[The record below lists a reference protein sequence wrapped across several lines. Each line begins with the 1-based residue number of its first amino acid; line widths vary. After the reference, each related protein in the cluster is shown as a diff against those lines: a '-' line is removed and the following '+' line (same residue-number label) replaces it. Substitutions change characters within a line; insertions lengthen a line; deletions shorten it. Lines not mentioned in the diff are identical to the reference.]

1 MQVCIIGGKLQG
13 IEATYLAHKAGWEVL
28 LVDKNPSPPA
38 KGLCDLFYQVD
49 VTNQNEFLPIC
60 RDARLLI
67 PALEN
72 QKTLNALRHL
82 AQKHALPFAYDPL
95 TYAISSSKLKS
106 DKLFMDLALPV
117 PLPWPKGRFPLIVK
131 PSNSS
136 GSEGVRR
143 MNTPEELESFRL
155 SEGTLDGWIAQEFLE
170 GPSFSLEVLGSPEAY
185 QTLQV
190 TDLEMDA
197 SYDCKR
203 VLAPTALGESEIKQ
217 FEEITLTISKALNL
231 RGIMDVEVILHDGQL
246 KLLEIDAR
254 LPSQTPT
261 AVYLSTGINM
271 VELLGGLYLNPSGLT
286 VSWPPSPRGVVYEHL
301 KASPGRL
308 EVSGE
313 HIMANAG
320 PLQLWENF
328 FGADEAITNYEPHR
342 AEWVATLIV
351 TAESRKKAWKKRCG
365 VIEQIRASCSLS
377 TYLDPSRANSPSL
390 QKS

>member
-72 QKTLNALRHL
+72 QKALDMLHHL
-82 AQKHALPFAYDPL
+82 AQKHALPLAYDPL

-155 SEGTLDGWIAQEFLE
+155 SEGTLEGWIAQEFLE

-261 AVYLSTGINM
+261 AVYLSTGINI
-271 VELLGGLYLNPSGLT
+271 VGLVAELYSKPSKPI
-286 VSWPPSPRGVVYEHL
+286 VPWPPLPRGVVYEHL

-377 TYLDPSRANSPSL
+377 TYLDPSPANSPSL

>member
-28 LVDKNPSPPA
+28 LVDKNPSPPG

-82 AQKHALPFAYDPL
+82 AQKHALPLAYDPL

-271 VELLGGLYLNPSGLT
+271 VELLGGLYSKPSRHT
-286 VSWPPSPRGVVYEHL
+286 VSWPPFPRGVVYEHL

-377 TYLDPSRANSPSL
+377 TYLDPSPANSPSL

>member
-1 MQVCIIGGKLQG
+1 MQVCVIGGKLQG
-13 IEATYLAHKAGWEVL
+13 MEATYLAHKAGWEVL

-38 KGLCDLFYQVD
+38 KGLCDRFYQVD
-49 VTNQNEFLPIC
+49 VTDANEFLPFC
-60 RDARLLI
+60 RDAQLLI

-72 QKTLNALRHL
+72 QKALDALQHL
-82 AQKHALPFAYDPL
+82 AQKHALPLAYDPL
-95 TYAISSSKLKS
+95 AYGISSSKLKS
-106 DKLFMDLALPV
+106 DRLFMDLALPV
-117 PLPWPKGRFPLIVK
+117 PHPWPKGKFPLIVK
-131 PSNSS
+131 PSGSS
-136 GSEGVRR
+136 GSEGIRR
-143 MNTPEELESFRL
+143 MGSPEELESFRL
-155 SEGTLDGWIAQEFLE
+155 SQGTLDGWIAQEFLE
-170 GPSFSLEVLGSPEAY
+170 GPSFSLEVLGFPEEH

-203 VLAPTALGESEIKQ
+203 VLAPTALGEGEIKQ

-271 VELLGGLYLNPSGLT
+271 VELLSGLF
-286 VSWPPSPRGVVYEHL
+286 SGHSKPKFSSPSSPRGVVYEHL

-313 HIMANAG
+313 HIMANSG

-342 AEWVATLIV
+342 AEWVATLFV

-365 VIEQIRASCSLS
+365 VIEQIRTSCSLL
-377 TYLDPSRANSPSL
+377 TYLDPSPANSPSL

>member
-1 MQVCIIGGKLQG
+1 MQVCVIGGKLQG
-13 IEATYLAHKAGWEVL
+13 VEATYLAHKAGWEVL
-28 LVDKNPSPPA
+28 LVDRNPGPPA
-38 KGLCDLFYQVD
+38 KGLCDRFLQVD
-49 VTNQNEFLPIC
+49 VTRENEFLSIC
-60 RDARLLI
+60 RETQLLV

-72 QKTLNALRHL
+72 QKALDALHHL
-82 AQKHALPFAYDPL
+82 AQTHALPLAYDPL
-95 TYAISSSKLKS
+95 AYGISSSKLKS
-106 DKLFMDLALPV
+106 DKLFMDLNLPV
-117 PLPWPKGRFPLIVK
+117 PLPWPKGKLPLIVK
-131 PSNSS
+131 PSASS

-143 MNTPEELESFRL
+143 MNSQEELELFRL
-155 SEGTLDGWIAQEFLE
+155 SQGTLDGWVVQEFLE
-170 GPSFSLEVLGSPEAY
+170 GPSFSLEVLGSPEGH

-203 VLAPTALGESEIKQ
+203 VLAPTALGEDEIKQ

-231 RGIMDVEVILHDGQL
+231 RGIMDVEVILSDGQL

-261 AVYLSTGINM
+261 AVYLSTGVNM
-271 VELLGGLYLNPSGLT
+271 VELLGGLYSRHPKPKVSSPS
-286 VSWPPSPRGVVYEHL
+286 SPRGVVYEHL
-301 KASPGRL
+301 KASPGKL

-342 AEWVATLIV
+342 TEWVATLIV
-351 TAESRKKAWKKRCG
+351 AAESRNKAWKKRCG
-365 VIEQIRASCSLS
+365 VIEQIRTSCSLS
-377 TYLDPSRANSPSL
+377 AYIDPSPANSPSHP
-390 QKS
+390 KS

>member
-1 MQVCIIGGKLQG
+1 MQVCVIGGKLQG
-13 IEATYLAHKAGWEVL
+13 VEATYLAHKAGWEVL

-38 KGLCDLFYQVD
+38 KGLCDRFYQVD
-49 VTNQNEFLPIC
+49 VTAENEFLPIC
-60 RDARLLI
+60 RETQLLV

-72 QKTLNALRHL
+72 QKALDALHHL
-82 AQKHALPFAYDPL
+82 AQKHALPLAYDPL
-95 TYAISSSKLKS
+95 AYGISSSKLKS
-106 DKLFMDLALPV
+106 DKLFMDLALPI
-117 PLPWPKGRFPLIVK
+117 PLPWPKGKFPLIVK
-131 PSNSS
+131 PSGSS

-143 MNTPEELESFRL
+143 MNSPEELESFRL
-155 SEGTLDGWIAQEFLE
+155 SQGTLDGWIVQEFLE
-170 GPSFSLEVLGSPEAY
+170 GPSFSLEVLGSPGGH

-190 TDLEMDA
+190 IDLEMDA

-203 VLAPTALGESEIKQ
+203 VLAPTVLGESEIKL
-217 FEEITLTISKALNL
+217 FEEIALMISKALNL

-271 VELLGGLYLNPSGLT
+271 VELLGGLYSKPSGLT
-286 VSWPPSPRGVVYEHL
+286 VSWPPSPRGIVYEHL
-301 KASPGRL
+301 KASHGKL

-320 PLQLWENF
+320 PLQLCENF

-342 AEWVATLIV
+342 PEWVATLIV

-365 VIEQIRASCSLS
+365 VIEQIRTSCSLS
-377 TYLDPSRANSPSL
+377 AYLDPSPENLPRHGKP
-390 QKS
+390 

>member
-1 MQVCIIGGKLQG
+1 MRVCVIGGKLQG
-13 IEATYLAHKAGWEVL
+13 VEATYLAHKAGWEVL

-49 VTNQNEFLPIC
+49 VTGEKEFLPIC
-60 RDARLLI
+60 RETQLLI

-72 QKTLNALRHL
+72 QKALDALHHL
-82 AQKHALPFAYDPL
+82 AQKHALPLAYDPL
-95 TYAISSSKLKS
+95 AYGISSSKLRS

-117 PLPWPKGRFPLIVK
+117 PLPWPKGKFPLIVK
-131 PSNSS
+131 PSGSS
-136 GSEGVRR
+136 GSDGVRR
-143 MNTPEELESFRL
+143 MNSPEELESFRL
-155 SEGTLDGWIAQEFLE
+155 SQGTFDGWVIQEFLE
-170 GPSFSLEVLGSPEAY
+170 GPSFSLEVLGSPEGY

-203 VLAPTALGESEIKQ
+203 VLAPTALGESEIKR
-217 FEEITLTISKALNL
+217 FEEIALTISKGLDL
-231 RGIMDVEVILHDGQL
+231 RGIMDVEVILHEGQL

-271 VELLGGLYLNPSGLT
+271 VELLGELYSKPSNPA
-286 VSWPPSPRGVVYEHL
+286 VSCPPSPRGVVYEHL
-301 KASPGRL
+301 KASPGKL

-320 PLQLWENF
+320 PLRLWENF

-342 AEWVATLIV
+342 AEWVATLII
-351 TAESRKKAWKKRCG
+351 TAESRKKAWKRRCG
-365 VIEQIRASCSLS
+365 VIEQIRTSCSMS
-377 TYLDPSRANSPSL
+377 AYLDPSPVNSPSH

>member
-72 QKTLNALRHL
+72 QKTLNALHHL
-82 AQKHALPFAYDPL
+82 AQKHALPLAYDPL

-377 TYLDPSRANSPSL
+377 TYLDPSPANSPSL

>member
-1 MQVCIIGGKLQG
+1 M
-13 IEATYLAHKAGWEVL
+13 
-28 LVDKNPSPPA
+28 
-38 KGLCDLFYQVD
+38 
-49 VTNQNEFLPIC
+49 
-60 RDARLLI
+60 
-67 PALEN
+67 
-72 QKTLNALRHL
+72 
-82 AQKHALPFAYDPL
+82 
-95 TYAISSSKLKS
+95 
-106 DKLFMDLALPV
+106 
-117 PLPWPKGRFPLIVK
+117 
-131 PSNSS
+131 NS
-136 GSEGVRR
+136 
-143 MNTPEELESFRL
+143 PEELESFRL
-155 SEGTLDGWIAQEFLE
+155 FQETLDGWIAQEFLE
-170 GPSFSLEVLGSPEAY
+170 GPSFSLEVLGSPEGH

-217 FEEITLTISKALNL
+217 FEEMTLTISKALNL
-231 RGIMDVEVILHDGQL
+231 RGIMDVEIILHDGQL

-261 AVYLSTGINM
+261 VVYLSTGINM
-271 VELLGGLYLNPSGLT
+271 LELLGGLYSRHSKPKLLSPS
-286 VSWPPSPRGVVYEHL
+286 SPRGVVYEHL
-301 KASPGRL
+301 KASPGKL

-320 PLQLWENF
+320 PLQLYENF

-377 TYLDPSRANSPSL
+377 AYLDPSPANSPRHP
-390 QKS
+390 KS

>member
-1 MQVCIIGGKLQG
+1 MQVCVIGGKLQG
-13 IEATYLAHKAGWEVL
+13 VEATYLAHKAGWEIL

-38 KGLCDLFYQVD
+38 KGLCDRFCQVD
-49 VTNQNEFLPIC
+49 VTHEKEFLPIC
-60 RDARLLI
+60 NDAQILI

-72 QKTLNALRHL
+72 QKALDALHHL
-82 AQKHALPFAYDPL
+82 AQKHALPLAYDPL
-95 TYAISSSKLKS
+95 AYGISSSKLKS
-106 DKLFMDLALPV
+106 DKLFTDLNLSV
-117 PLPWPKGRFPLIVK
+117 PLPWPKGKLPLIVK
-131 PSNSS
+131 PSASS

-143 MNTPEELESFRL
+143 MNSQEELESFRL
-155 SEGTLDGWIAQEFLE
+155 SQGTLDGWVAQEFLE
-170 GPSFSLEVLGSPEAY
+170 GPSFSLEVLGSREAY

-217 FEEITLTISKALNL
+217 FEAMTLTISKALNL

-271 VELLGGLYLNPSGLT
+271 VELLRGLYLNPSGLT

-320 PLQLWENF
+320 PLQVWENF

-365 VIEQIRASCSLS
+365 VIEQIRATCSLL
-377 TYLDPSRANSPSL
+377 TYLDPSPSNSPRHP
-390 QKS
+390 KS

>member
-1 MQVCIIGGKLQG
+1 MQVCVIGGKLQG
-13 IEATYLAHKAGWEVL
+13 VEATYLAHKAGWDVL
-28 LVDKNPSPPA
+28 LVDKNPNPPA
-38 KGLCDLFYQVD
+38 KGLCDRLYHVD
-49 VTNQNEFLPIC
+49 VTNEKEFLPIC
-60 RDARLLI
+60 KDAQFLI

-72 QKTLNALRHL
+72 QKALDALHHL
-82 AQKHALPFAYDPL
+82 AQKHALPLAYDPL
-95 TYAISSSKLKS
+95 AYGISSSKLKS
-106 DKLFMDLALPV
+106 DKLFMDLNLPV
-117 PLPWPKGRFPLIVK
+117 PLPWPRGKFPLIVK
-131 PSNSS
+131 PSGSS

-143 MNTPEELESFRL
+143 VNSPEELESCRL
-155 SEGTLDGWIAQEFLE
+155 SQGTLDGWVTQEFLE
-170 GPSFSLEVLGSPEAY
+170 GPSFSLEVLGSREAY

-217 FEEITLTISKALNL
+217 FEAITLTISKALNL

-271 VELLGGLYLNPSGLT
+271 VELLGGLYSRHSKPEFS
-286 VSWPPSPRGVVYEHL
+286 SPTSARGVVYEHL
-301 KASPGRL
+301 KASPGKL

-320 PLQLWENF
+320 PLRLWENF
-328 FGADEAITNYEPHR
+328 FGADEAITNYEPNR
-342 AEWVATLIV
+342 AEWVATLII
-351 TAESRKKAWKKRCG
+351 TAESRKKAWKRRCG
-365 VIEQIRASCSLS
+365 VIEQIRSTCSLS
-377 TYLDPSRANSPSL
+377 TYLDLSPANL
-390 QKS
+390 INHQKS